1 MVWTVCLII
10 SIAILLFVIGFAVVC
25 KTLISKSKKK
35 NIKVFNWII
44 AAVFLSAGVAFYPI
58 YFSLFDGE
66 QFDVFKSVVLS
77 LHNAIRLFVV
87 DADYTFIIDNVTTL
101 SNAIKPFYTV
111 HMAILFLLSPIFTF
125 GFILSFFKNLSATLK
140 YYFSYFNDVYIF
152 SELNEKSLTLAKSLK
167 ESNHRR
173 VIVFCDVFENNE
185 EKSFELVGEAK
196 EIRAICFQKDILNVN
211 FRFHSSKRAVYFFAI
226 GEDRHEN
233 VNHALKLGE
242 KYKNVDNSNLY
253 IFSNDIGSELLLST
267 INDGKMKVRR
277 INEAQSLINREL
289 YYNPGKI
296 FSNAVETADGD
307 KNISAVIVG
316 MGGYGIEMLKTLV
329 WFGQMDGYKIKINA
343 IDQSPDAE
351 AEFAMQ
357 CPEILDPKYN
367 RVKQIGEAYYDVT
380 VHSSTSVD
388 VKDFVDKIKNIADAT
403 YVFVSLGSDEKN
415 IKVAV
420 ELRTIFERMHIKPII
435 QAVVYNSGLATSL
448 QSITNYRGQKYDIDF
463 IGDFESIYSEAVIID
478 SPLEDE
484 ALRRHLKWGN
494 EEDFWKYEYNY
505 RSSVASAIHMRA
517 RIACNIPGADKCE
530 RELTKEERD
539 IIENVEHCRWNA
551 YMRAQG
557 YVYSGLNDK
566 ASRNDLGKMHNDLVA
581 FEELSDEDKRKDSRV
596 GSK

>member
-10 SIAILLFVIGFAVVC
+10 SICILLFVIGFVVVC
-25 KTLISKSKKK
+25 KTLISQKK
-35 NIKVFNWII
+35 NIKAFNWII

-58 YFSLFDGE
+58 YFSLFDGD
-66 QFDVFKSVVLS
+66 QFDVFKSVLLS

-101 SNAIKPFYTV
+101 SSAIKPIYTV

-167 ESNHRR
+167 KSNRRR

-196 EIRAICFQKDILNVN
+196 ELRAICFQKDILNVN
-211 FRFHSSKRAVYFFAI
+211 FRFHSSQRALYFFAI
-226 GEDRHEN
+226 GEDRYEN

-242 KYKNVDNSNLY
+242 KYKNVDNSHLY
-253 IFSNDIGSELLLST
+253 IFSNDIGSELLLSN

-296 FSNAVETADGD
+296 FSGAIGLADGE
-307 KNISAVIVG
+307 KQISAVIVG
-316 MGGYGIEMLKTLV
+316 MGGYGNEMLKTLV
-329 WFGQMDGYKIKINA
+329 WFGQMDGYRIKINA
-343 IDQSPDAE
+343 FDQNPVAE
-351 AEFAMQ
+351 KEFAMQ
-357 CPEILDPKYN
+357 CPEILDSKYN
-367 RVKQIGEAYYDVT
+367 GVKKSGEAYYDVT
-380 VHSSTSVD
+380 VHSGTNVD
-388 VKDFVDKIKNIADAT
+388 VREFAESIKAISDAT

-415 IKVAV
+415 IKIAV

-435 QAVVYNSGLATSL
+435 QAVVYNSGLAASL
-448 QSITNYRGQKYDIDF
+448 NSITNFRGQKYDIDF
-463 IGDFESIYSEAVIID
+463 VGDFDSIYSESVIID

-517 RIACNIPGADKCE
+517 RIACNIPGADKRE
-530 RELTKEERD
+530 EELTKEERD
-539 IIENVEHCRWNA
+539 ILENIEHCRWNA

-557 YVYSGLNDK
+557 YVYSCSKEK
-566 ASRNDLGKMHNDLVA
+566 ASRNDLGKMHNDLVT
-581 FEELSDEDKRKDSRV
+581 FDELTEEDKRKDSRV